1 MDAAHPGRARPRPPP
16 LYAGLDQLSPWIDAR
31 WMGPIEMMLANV
43 EAQTASSLRQEPSR
57 ADGLRYFPQ
66 AKYIV
71 VGRDTRDVFMSLF
84 NHYSA
89 YTEFMYAC

>member
-1 MDAAHPGRARPRPPP
+1 MDRRAVHRP
-16 LYAGLDQLSPWIDAR
+16 DQ
-31 WMGPIEMMLANV
+31 PILANI
-43 EAQTASSLRQEPSR
+43 EAQDHRRFVKGHLA

-89 YTEFMYAC
+89 QTDLMLELLNDAERVGGVP